1 MAEVSNVHVALPD
14 ENLDGVTLV
23 HAINRHEDEHVIYD
37 ELSELDVHRTVFK
50 IQTQLPIEPMVK
62 QTPFHTPAV
71 AVDPIKPRPPRPFDE
86 RESESES
93 ESEESEGQL
102 DVKIKD
108 PVLTALSPWRNR
120 ELTNV
125 KCVGGH
131 TAQADF
137 YMNNGRIKVRVK
149 RHPDFLNLCKIC
161 QMPSDME
168 VVMKTLE
175 MCWTCAANDLVI

>member
-1 MAEVSNVHVALPD
+1 MEVSNVRVALPD
-14 ENLDGVTLV
+14 ENLEGITLV
-23 HAINRHEDEHVIYD
+23 QTIDRHEDEHVIYD
-37 ELSELDVHRTVFK
+37 ELVELDVHRASPPLPVLK
-50 IQTQLPIEPMVK
+50 IHTQLPIPMVK
-62 QTPFHTPAV
+62 QTPFHTPA
-71 AVDPIKPRPPRPFDE
+71 AAADLIKPRPPRPYDE
-86 RESESES
+86 NESESES
-93 ESEESEGQL
+93 ENESL
-102 DVKIKD
+102 MCVKIKD
-108 PVLTALSPWRNR
+108 PVLTALQYWSNR
-120 ELTNV
+120 ELANV

-161 QMPSDME
+161 KMPSDTE